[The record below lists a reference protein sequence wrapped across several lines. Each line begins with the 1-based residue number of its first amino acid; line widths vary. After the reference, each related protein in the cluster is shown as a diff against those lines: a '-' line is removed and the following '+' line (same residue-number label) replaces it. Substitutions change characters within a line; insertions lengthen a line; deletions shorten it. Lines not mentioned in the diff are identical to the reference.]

1 MADAKRGGGEGGG
14 VRKARKR
21 GNPPPFFSFS
31 LSSTLS
37 TPATQATKK
46 PSIKRVI
53 ARYVFLVYVATLYM
67 NYPRCGDCA
76 FSASFVREC
85 TDVSYLRCWREGV

>member
-1 MADAKRGGGEGGG
+1 MQKGEGEREGELE
-14 VRKARKR
+14 KR
-21 GNPPPFFSFS
+21 ESEETPLPFS
-31 LSSTLS
+31 LSPYPLPLS
-37 TPATQATKK
+37 SPDTQATKK

>member
-1 MADAKRGGGEGGG
+1 MQKGEGEREGG
-14 VRKARKR
+14 LEKR
-21 GNPPPFFSFS
+21 ESEETPLPFS
-31 LSSTLS
+31 LSPYPLPLS

-67 NYPRCGDCA
+67 NYPRSGDCA